1 MKDANVRRDVKNALF
16 DEVQK
21 YFEILKSKRS
31 DTHGAVKNKRLE
43 GLKAVIEK
51 IEKSLNNDKRD
62 LEYNLKRMDNS
73 NVSKLEMQLREAKL
87 KMIRDWISSKEEKLK
102 DIQITY
108 AKIEKDYAD
117 KSENKKKQNPPKSSQ
132 TADGGK
138 GESNVDEG
146 LKRFGRDRRKCR

>member
-1 MKDANVRRDVKNALF
+1 M
-16 DEVQK
+16 
-21 YFEILKSKRS
+21 
-31 DTHGAVKNKRLE
+31 
-43 GLKAVIEK
+43 
-51 IEKSLNNDKRD
+51 
-62 LEYNLKRMDNS
+62 
-73 NVSKLEMQLREAKL
+73 

-146 LKRFGRDRRKCR
+146 LKDLEEIDESVASAEELKVMADAEKLLSEGNNINQ